1 VDQIMALLRISR
13 TPVYFADH
21 FRPYSEPR
29 TIGRNFTYHEQ
40 VCKVRTLTLQMV
52 EPYVNLALRIQ

>member
-21 FRPYSEPR
+21 FRPYSEPQNDWPELYIPR
-29 TIGRNFTYHEQ
+29 AG
-40 VCKVRTLTLQMV
+40 M
-52 EPYVNLALRIQ
+52 